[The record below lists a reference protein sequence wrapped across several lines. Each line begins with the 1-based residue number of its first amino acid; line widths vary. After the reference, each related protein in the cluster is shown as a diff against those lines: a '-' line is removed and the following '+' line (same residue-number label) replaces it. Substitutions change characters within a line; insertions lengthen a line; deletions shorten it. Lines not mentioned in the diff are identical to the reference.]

1 MRVGHAAAGHGTRP
15 RYSET
20 VAVVSS
26 CVQKKCF
33 GRLIFWAAAAAARC
47 TVRVLTTDTVESE
60 KGKGDTVVE
69 HEGQEKALHEPFS
82 VVQIPGKR

>member
-1 MRVGHAAAGHGTRP
+1 VEHAATGHGTRP
-15 RYSET
+15 RYCET

-26 CVQKKCF
+26 CVQKCF
-33 GRLIFWAAAAAARC
+33 GRLIFWAAAAAARY
-47 TVRVLTTDTVESE
+47 TVRLLTADTVESE
-60 KGKGDTVVE
+60 KSEGDTVVE